1 MTLRVITLAA
11 IILLSACT
19 TTPEP
24 APAPDVVVYQPAPAP
39 PPPVPVYIP
48 PVPPPAPAPPPPPPL
63 PDPAELFVLPK
74 LLPLERS
81 ELTDNI
87 DGCAKVQKGLL
98 NTEGFMVFTCEK
110 LLSWYDISSHDI
122 AFAEYK
128 KAAEF
133 DDWSYDPSKVNT
145 DTKSTFMKI
154 DNLGCERNLEIM
166 QWTDRSMNETYPKDA
181 RDSHRQIIFIQRFYG
196 PACEPYYDVVVD
208 LANGVS

>member
-1 MTLRVITLAA
+1 MKQSLVTLPLFCTLAA
-11 IILLSACT
+11 CAT
-19 TTPEP
+19 PPEP
-24 APAPDVVVYQPAPAP
+24 VPAPPPDVVVYQPAPAP
-39 PPPVPVYIP
+39 L
-48 PVPPPAPAPPPPPPL
+48 PPAPILLPPPPPPP

-98 NTEGFMVFTCEK
+98 NTEGFMIFTCEK

-122 AFAEYK
+122 AFEEYK
-128 KAAEF
+128 RAAEF

-166 QWTDRSMNETYPKDA
+166 QWTDRSMNETHPKDA

-196 PACEPYYDVVVD
+196 EACEPYYDVVVN
-208 LANGVS
+208 LASGLG